1 MKMKKLQKVISI
13 FVVICMICALA
24 VTTVLAS
31 GGPTLTVE
39 SVEAG
44 RGDTVTIAVA
54 AANNPG
60 FTNFEWNIIYDKEMP
75 DEIYGVATTE
85 ISAKALKART
95 VTKLVC
101 DMILVPYEESGINWA
116 KRTDKEKDE
125 LIKDTE
131 ESIGIRRCTIKEE
144 F

>member
-1 MKMKKLQKVISI
+1 MNDIY
-13 FVVICMICALA
+13 
-24 VTTVLAS
+24 
-31 GGPTLTVE
+31 
-39 SVEAG
+39 
-44 RGDTVTIAVA
+44 
-54 AANNPG
+54 
-60 FTNFEWNIIYDKEMP
+60 IIYDKEMP

-101 DMILVPYEESGINWA
+101 DMILVPCEESGINWA
-116 KRTDKEKDE
+116 KWTDEEKDE

-131 ESIGIRRCTIKEE
+131 ESIGIRKCTIKEE

>member
-1 MKMKKLQKVISI
+1 MKDIY
-13 FVVICMICALA
+13 
-24 VTTVLAS
+24 
-31 GGPTLTVE
+31 
-39 SVEAG
+39 
-44 RGDTVTIAVA
+44 
-54 AANNPG
+54 
-60 FTNFEWNIIYDKEMP
+60 IIYDREMP

-85 ISAKALKART
+85 ISARALKART

-101 DMILVPYEESGINWA
+101 NIILVPEEESGINWA
-116 KRTDKEKDE
+116 KRTDKEKDD